1 MTPIAPGEKT
11 SELDQDLRQAWA
23 DYYDRLQPLSGAAY
37 EDAELDAWTDL
48 QSELRRLEGL
58 RRLIDLDVN

>member
-1 MTPIAPGEKT
+1 MTPTAPSEKL

-23 DYYDRLQPLSGAAY
+23 DYYDRLQPLSGAEY

-48 QSELRRLEGL
+48 QSELRRLDRR
-58 RRLIDLDVN
+58 RRLLDLATD